1 MSLKY
6 FLEDLK
12 CASGSNSR
20 IVQLKWF
27 LVNHTLHLVFLIRLG
42 QMLASIPIIGR
53 LLSFVF
59 EYIIR
64 IIFASDISLKAQI
77 GKGVVITHGHDIV
90 IGADVVIGEN
100 CKIFN
105 GVTLG
110 NKDITLSSK
119 GNQPV
124 VGKNVVISTGAKV
137 LGGIFIGDNV
147 TIGANAVV
155 VKSCENNTTYVGIP
169 ATKVK

>member
-6 FLEDLK
+6 FFEDLK
-12 CASGSNSR
+12 CTSGSNSR
-20 IVQLKWF
+20 MVQLKWF
-27 LVNHTLHLVFLIRLG
+27 LANHTLHLVFLIRLG
-42 QMLASIPIIGR
+42 QTLSSTPVIGR
-53 LLSFVF
+53 LLSFIF

-77 GKGVVITHGHDIV
+77 GRGFVITHGHDIV

-124 VGKNVVISTGAKV
+124 VGKNVVISTGAKI
-137 LGGIFIGDNV
+137 LGNIVIGDNV

-155 VKSCENNTTYVGIP
+155 VKSCEDNATYVGIP
-169 ATKVK
+169 AKKVK